1 MTISGVKIELD
12 WEKLLNGNR
21 RRKSS
26 ADKPTE
32 HRFAFERDYDR
43 LLFST
48 PVRRLADKT
57 QVFPLERNDSV
68 RTRLTHSHEV
78 ANLARS
84 IGTTLAS
91 SPIADKIGLSGIA
104 DLHRIVP
111 AILASVGLA
120 HDLGNPPFGHQGE
133 YAIQSWMARHAVG
146 KAVDPSSFGIFD
158 GASELTKAHRNDFL
172 KFEGNAQGLRLLTR
186 LQIISDDFGLNITYA
201 TLAAL
206 MKYPVPSDK
215 TDKAI
220 QSRKKFNFF
229 QSEAKIVEEIRQA
242 TGLVEGV
249 RHPLTL
255 VMEACDDIA
264 YSVLD
269 LEDAAKKGLIS
280 VHDLIASL
288 SYAKD
293 PTLPGDLRIQEICEK
308 SKKREIEYRGFDLS
322 GPELSDISMQM
333 LRVQAIGIMVND
345 VIEAYVEHID
355 AIMTGQFQ
363 GELLAVSKSS
373 KLWAAFKTF
382 ARKHVYS
389 HRSVIEVELEG
400 HRTIHVL
407 MDDIWRAIVNRG
419 SADFTKTKDAPP
431 YDAYVYSRIS
441 ENYRRVAERSEMPM
455 RYRELQLMTDMISGM
470 TDSFAVNLRRELRD
484 LRDFPPRES

>member
-1 MTISGVKIELD
+1 MTPSAQIELD
-12 WEKLLNGNR
+12 WKKLLNGDR
-21 RRKSS
+21 RRPSS
-26 ADKPTE
+26 ADKPIE
-32 HRFAFERDYDR
+32 HRVAFERDYDR

-91 SPIADKIGLSGIA
+91 APIAEKIGLSGIS
-104 DLHRIVP
+104 DLHRKVP

-133 YAIQSWMARHAVG
+133 YAIQSWIARHSVS
-146 KAVDPSSFGIFD
+146 KAVDSTSFAVFD
-158 GASELTKAHRNDFL
+158 GASELTAAHRNDFL
-172 KFEGNAQGLRLLTR
+172 HFEGNAQALRLLTR

-215 TDKAI
+215 IDKTI

-229 QSEAKIVEEIRQA
+229 QSEATIVGDIWKA

-255 VMEACDDIA
+255 IMEACDDIA

-288 SYAKD
+288 SYTKD
-293 PTLPGDLRIQEICEK
+293 PAQAADLRIQQICDK
-308 SKKREIEYRGFDLS
+308 SKERETEYRAFDLS
-322 GPELSDISMQM
+322 GPELSDICMQM

-345 VIEAYVEHID
+345 VIEAYVAHSE
-355 AIMTGQFQ
+355 AIMSGQFQ

-373 KLWAAFKTF
+373 KLLAAFKAF

-389 HRSVIEVELEG
+389 HRSVIEVEIEG
-400 HRTIHVL
+400 HRTIHAL
-407 MDDIWRAIVNRG
+407 MDDLWRAIVNRG

-441 ENYRRVAERSEMPM
+441 ENYRRVAQRSQMPM

-470 TDSFAVNLRRELRD
+470 TDSFAVNIRRELRD
-484 LRDFPPRES
+484 LREFRPRDL